1 VARLLEHDAKEI
13 LAARGIPV
21 PRGQA
26 VSAAEAARQVAS
38 ALGGPVVV
46 KALVPVGK
54 RGKSGA
60 VRLAVDPEAAGDAAA
75 ALLGREV
82 GGFPVDRVLV
92 EEAVPVAQERYLAIV
107 LDADDRTV
115 RVLAGREGGI
125 EVEELARGEGAIAWL
140 ELVPGEEMMPFRARA
155 LWQSAG
161 VRGPALPRLAQL
173 TAALYRAFVELDAE
187 LLEINP
193 LAETASGEL
202 VALDAVV
209 ALDEAALFRHPELAG
224 RVLIGPAWRPPT
236 ALEQQVDAINAAEPY
251 RGSARYLELEGG
263 DIGFLCGGGGASL
276 LLFDALLRA
285 GGRPAN
291 YAEIGG
297 NPTEAKVAALARV
310 VLSKPG
316 VRGLFVAHNLT
327 NNTQVDVLARGVVQ
341 ALREAGRPPPDF
353 PVVARETGVNEAEGR
368 AIFEAAGVRWLG
380 EEVTL
385 SEAARVM
392 VQAMR
397 ERYGEGDGDSARP

>member
-1 VARLLEHDAKEI
+1 VARLLEHDAKAI

-21 PRGQA
+21 PRGEA
-26 VSAAEAARQVAS
+26 VSSPEAARQVAA
-38 ALGGPVVV
+38 ALSGTVVV

-54 RGKSGA
+54 RGKAGA
-60 VRLAVDPEAAGDAAA
+60 VRLAADPEAAAEAAA
-75 ALLGREV
+75 ALLGGEI
-82 GGFPVDRVLV
+82 GGFPVERVLV

-125 EVEELARGEGAIAWL
+125 EVEELARRQGGIASL
-140 ELVPGEEMMPFRARA
+140 ELAPGEELMPFRARQ
-155 LWQSAG
+155 LWRSAG
-161 VRGPALPRLAQL
+161 MRGPALPRLGQL
-173 TAALYRAFVELDAE
+173 TAMLYRAAIELDAE
-187 LLEINP
+187 LLEVNP
-193 LAETASGEL
+193 LAEMAGGEL
-202 VALDAVV
+202 VSVGAVV
-209 ALDEAALFRHPELAG
+209 AFDEAALFRHPELAE
-224 RVLIGPAWRPPT
+224 RVVSGPAWRLPT
-236 ALEQQVDAINAAEPY
+236 ALEREVDEINAAEPY

-297 NPTEAKVAALARV
+297 NPTETKVAALTQV

-341 ALREAGRPPPDF
+341 ALRETGRLPPDF

-380 EEVTL
+380 EDTTL
-385 SEAARVM
+385 SQAARVM

-397 ERYGEGDGDSARP
+397 ERYGESDGNLARP

>member
-1 VARLLEHDAKEI
+1 MARLLEHDAKAI

-21 PRGQA
+21 PRGEA
-26 VSAAEAARQVAS
+26 VSSPEEARRATVAR
-38 ALGGPVVV
+38 GGAVVV

-54 RGKSGA
+54 RGKAGA
-60 VRLAVDPEAAGDAAA
+60 VRRASDPEAAAEATA
-75 ALLGREV
+75 VLLGRQV
-82 GGFPVDRVLV
+82 GGFPVERVLV
-92 EEAVPVAQERYLAIV
+92 EEAVPVAQEHYLAIV
-107 LDADDRTV
+107 LDADDRTM
-115 RVLAGREGGI
+115 RVLASREGGI
-125 EVEELARGEGAIAWL
+125 EVEELARREGGIASL
-140 ELVPGEEMMPFRARA
+140 ELAPGEVVMPYQARQ
-155 LWQSAG
+155 LWRSTG
-161 VRGPALPRLAQL
+161 VRGPALPRLGQL
-173 TAALYRAFVELDAE
+173 TVALFQAFTELEAE
-187 LLEINP
+187 LLEVNP
-193 LAETASGEL
+193 LAETATGEL
-202 VALDAVV
+202 VALDAAVV
-209 ALDEAALFRHPELAG
+209 LDDAALYRHPALAA
-224 RVLIGPAWRPPT
+224 LALNSPAWRPPT
-236 ALEQQVDAINAAEPY
+236 PLEREVDAINAAEPY

-297 NPTEAKVAALARV
+297 NPTETKVAALARV
-310 VLSKPG
+310 VLAKPG

-341 ALREAGRPPPDF
+341 ALREADRLPPDF

-380 EEVTL
+380 EEATL
-385 SEAARVM
+385 SQAARIM

-397 ERYGEGDGDSARP
+397 ERYGESDGDPARP

>member
-1 VARLLEHDAKEI
+1 MARLLEHDAKAI

-26 VSAAEAARQVAS
+26 VSSPEEARRAAV
-38 ALGGPVVV
+38 ALGRPVVV

-60 VRLAVDPEAAGDAAA
+60 VRLAADPEAAGEAAA

-82 GGFPVDRVLV
+82 GGFPVERVLV
-92 EEAVPVAQERYLAIV
+92 EEAVPVAGERYLAIV
-107 LDADDRTV
+107 LDADGRTV

-125 EVEELARGEGAIAWL
+125 EVEELARREGGIASL
-140 ELVPGEEMMPFRARA
+140 ELAPCEGLMPFHARQ
-155 LWQSAG
+155 LWRSAG
-161 VRGPALPRLAQL
+161 VRGPALPRLGQL
-173 TAALYRAFVELDAE
+173 TAALHRTFIELEAE

-193 LAETASGEL
+193 LAETAAGEL
-202 VALDAVV
+202 VATGAVV
-209 ALDEAALFRHPELAG
+209 ALDEAALFRQPELAE
-224 RVLIGPAWRPPT
+224 RVVSGPAWRPPT
-236 ALEQQVDAINAAEPY
+236 ALERQVAAINAAEPY

-263 DIGFLCGGGGASL
+263 DIAFLCGGGGASL

-297 NPTEAKVAALARV
+297 NPTEMKVAALARV

-341 ALREAGRPPPDF
+341 ALCEAGRLPPDF

-385 SEAARVM
+385 SEAARIM

-397 ERYGEGDGDSARP
+397 ERYGESDGDPARP

>member
-1 VARLLEHDAKEI
+1 MARLLEHDAKAI

-21 PRGQA
+21 PRGEA
-26 VSAAEAARQVAS
+26 VFSPKAARQVAS
-38 ALGGPVVV
+38 ALGGAVVV

-54 RGKSGA
+54 RGKAGA
-60 VRLAVDPEAAGDAAA
+60 VRLVADPEAAEEAAA
-75 ALLGREV
+75 ALLGREI
-82 GGFPVDRVLV
+82 GGFPVERVLV
-92 EEAVPVAQERYLAIV
+92 EEAVPIAQERYLAIV

-115 RVLAGREGGI
+115 RVLAGREGGV
-125 EVEELARGEGAIAWL
+125 EVEELARCEGGIASL
-140 ELVPGEEMMPFRARA
+140 ELAPGEELMPFRARQ
-155 LWQSAG
+155 LWRSAG
-161 VRGPALPRLAQL
+161 VRDPALPRLGQL
-173 TAALYRAFVELDAE
+173 TAVLYRAAIELDAE
-187 LLEINP
+187 LLEVNP
-193 LAETASGEL
+193 LAKTAGGGL
-202 VALDAVV
+202 VAIGAVV
-209 ALDEAALFRHPELAG
+209 APDEAALFRHPELAA
-224 RVLIGPAWRPPT
+224 RAVSGPAWRPPT
-236 ALEQQVDAINAAEPY
+236 ALERQVDEINAAEPY

-297 NPTEAKVAALARV
+297 NPTEMKVAALTRV

-316 VRGLFVAHNLT
+316 IRGLFVAHNLT

-341 ALREAGRPPPDF
+341 ALREAGRLPPDF

-392 VQAMR
+392 VQVMR
-397 ERYGEGDGDSARP
+397 ERYGESNGNLARP